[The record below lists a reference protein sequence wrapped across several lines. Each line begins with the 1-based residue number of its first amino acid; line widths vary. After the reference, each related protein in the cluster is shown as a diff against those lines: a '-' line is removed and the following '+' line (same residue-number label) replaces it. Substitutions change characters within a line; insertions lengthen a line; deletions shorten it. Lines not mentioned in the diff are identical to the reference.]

1 MPLDHKGLGIL
12 FYFLVILI
20 AKRAKV
26 SISTVSLPF
35 NSPERV
41 SEATRVRI
49 YQATKELKY

>member
-1 MPLDHKGLGIL
+1 MDHKGLGIL
-12 FYFLVILI
+12 FYFLVIFI

-49 YQATKELKY
+49 YQETKELKY